1 VARTTDAPDAR
12 REHRLK
18 ENHVLIETH
27 SLVKRYATTT
37 ALDDCHLAVEAGEI
51 FGLLGPNGAG
61 KTTLMRL
68 LLGYLRPTAGIARVD
83 GLDCYRQSVEVRRR
97 VAYLP
102 AEARLFSTMRGRDVL
117 AFFADVRP
125 GGDVERSKKVAER
138 LELDLSRR
146 VAFMSTGMKQKLA
159 LAATLAAPTPIVIL
173 DEPTA
178 NLDPNVRH
186 IVAELVR
193 EARKQGQTVV
203 FSSHVLS
210 EVEEL
215 CDRVVVMRAGRVVHT
230 QVMSELRRRHR
241 ISAQLSGDLP
251 KPPDFFNGELM
262 IRAEKHGR
270 ITIETPG
277 ELGPLLG
284 WLAALPLEEVRV
296 EPVGLRSIYAQYHS
310 EQEAELAVR

>member
-1 VARTTDAPDAR
+1 M
-12 REHRLK
+12 
-18 ENHVLIETH
+18 LIETQ
-27 SLVKRYATTT
+27 SLTKRYGTVA
-37 ALDDCHLAVEAGEI
+37 ALDDCTLTVPPGEV

-68 LLGYLRPTAGIARVD
+68 LLGYLQSTSGTARIDGI
-83 GLDCYRQSVEVRRR
+83 DCYRQSVQVRQR

-125 GGDVERSKKVAER
+125 GGDLARSKTLAER

-159 LAATLAAPTPIVIL
+159 LVATLSAATPLLIL

-178 NLDPNVRH
+178 SLDPSIRQ
-186 IVAELVR
+186 IVGELVR
-193 EARKQGQTVV
+193 EARKEGQTVV

-215 CDRVVVMRAGRVVHT
+215 CDRVVILRAGRIVHA
-230 QVMSELRRRHR
+230 QVMADLRRRHCIKAKLR
-241 ISAQLSGDLP
+241 GPLP
-251 KPPDFFNGELM
+251 QPPLHFNGQLT
-262 IRAEKHGR
+262 IRAERQGDV
-270 ITIETPG
+270 TIETPG

-296 EPVGLRSIYAQYHS
+296 EPVGLRAVYAQYHS
-310 EQEAELAVR
+310 EKEAALAVR